1 MFEFNKD
8 RPIYLQIADDII
20 DKIISGLIQ
29 SGEKIKSIRELAKI
43 YSVNPNTI
51 QNTTSYLVDQGIIE
65 SSRGIGNV
73 VTNKSFIL
81 SFKKKLMKSEV
92 NDFISKMKRLAM
104 VKSDVL
110 QVIEEGWKNED

>member
-29 SGEKIKSIRELAKI
+29 SGEKIKSIRELAKE

-51 QNTTSYLVDQGIIE
+51 QNTTSYLVEQGIIV

-73 VTNKSFIL
+73 VTQKSYIETFR
-81 SFKKKLMKSEV
+81 KKLMKSEI
-92 NDFISKMKRLAM
+92 NEFALKMKRLGIA
-104 VKSDVL
+104 KNDVL
-110 QVIEEGWKNED
+110 KSIEEGWKDEN